1 MNPGLKLFL
10 ILIISLEISLIPNLT
25 ANIIIIGICLIYLLI
40 KKINLKKLLLLFLVP
55 LFAAAVVFITIYYF
69 TPQRSLYHACILST
83 RIYAYVFLGAIFTET
98 TSFLSLARSLEQ
110 NFKLPSKF
118 AYGTL
123 AAFNVIPKIHA
134 EVNRIRLVGDMRHY
148 HLSFYSPILYFKAIL
163 AAISWSTSLAE
174 GMISH
179 GYREDKARSVIVA
192 IPLTKKD
199 WLIFSSILVLLQP
212 ILFLVK

>member
-25 ANIIIIGICLIYLLI
+25 ANLIIINICLIYLLFNHI
-40 KKINLKKLLLLFLVP
+40 SLKKILLLFIIP

-69 TPQRSLYHACILST
+69 TPDHNLYHATILFT
-83 RIYAYVFLGAIFTET
+83 RIYAYVFLGAVFTET
-98 TSFLSLARSLEQ
+98 TSILSLARSLEQ

-123 AAFNVIPKIHA
+123 AAFNVIPKIHTEA
-134 EVNRIRLVGDMRHY
+134 NRIRLIGDMRHY
-148 HLSFYSPILYFKAIL
+148 HLSFYSPTLYFKAIL
-163 AAISWSTSLAE
+163 AAISWSNSLAE

-179 GYREDKARSVIVA
+179 GYQEDKPRSVIV
-192 IPLTKKD
+192 PVTLTKKD
-199 WLIFSSILVLLQP
+199 WLVFSSILLLLQP
-212 ILFLVK
+212 ILLLTK

>member
-69 TPQRSLYHACILST
+69 TPQHSLYHACILPT
-83 RIYAYVFLGAIFTET
+83 RIYAYVFLGSIFTET

-123 AAFNVIPKIHA
+123 AAFNVIPKIQA

-163 AAISWSTSLAE
+163 AAISWSNSLAE

-199 WLIFSSILVLLQP
+199 WLIFSSLLVLLQP

>member
-10 ILIISLEISLIPNLT
+10 ILIISLEISLIPNLI
-25 ANIIIIGICLIYLLI
+25 ANIIIIVASLSYLAFKHLS
-40 KKINLKKLLLLFLVP
+40 LKKLLLIFLIP
-55 LFAAAVVFITIYYF
+55 LFAALVVFITIYYF
-69 TPQRSLYHACILST
+69 TPGHSLYQASVLFT
-83 RIYAYVFLGAIFTET
+83 RIYAYIFLGATLTET
-98 TSFLSLARSLEQ
+98 TSVLALARSLEQ

-118 AYGTL
+118 TYGTL

-163 AAISWSTSLAE
+163 AAISWSNSLAE

-179 GYREDKARSVIVA
+179 GYREDKARSIIVP
-192 IPLTKKD
+192 ITLTKKD
-199 WLIFSSILVLLQP
+199 WLIFSSILILLQP
-212 ILFLVK
+212 ILFFIK